1 MKLSGDVEDKDL
13 DLISPNVTPLE
24 MGDLVVK
31 ISASLQIV
39 DQKDLNQNWSLLIS
53 STNGHLRIS
62 NFLRQI

>member
-39 DQKDLNQNWSLLIS
+39 DQKDLNRNLSIVLP

>member
-39 DQKDLNQNWSLLIS
+39 DQKDLNQNWSIVIS

>member
-39 DQKDLNQNWSLLIS
+39 DQKDLNQNLSIVNL
-53 STNGHLRIS
+53 
-62 NFLRQI
+62 

>member
-39 DQKDLNQNWSLLIS
+39 DQKDLNQNLSIVIS

>member
-39 DQKDLNQNWSLLIS
+39 DQKDLNRNLSIVIS

>member
-39 DQKDLNQNWSLLIS
+39 DQKDLNRNLSLVIS